1 MGSECAVGVVQ
12 GSSGTCETSV
22 RESWADALS
31 RAQRESSPRSQASQ
45 SQGSRT
51 SRVARKCDV
60 VRGERAEAT
69 RKGGAPRTREQPGV
83 KGGKR
88 RWCDGAAPRSR
99 TASTCSFDI
108 NPHHP
113 HQPLPPSPL
122 QPPPIESA
130 TMLSRAVLRRSTQAL
145 RTPASRRWASQ
156 THFEGAADNAFN
168 RERAAVKQHAAET
181 SGAYPPYL
189 LFTFCRRVE
198 FVGEEGAR
206 EGWRGRIRF

>member
-1 MGSECAVGVVQ
+1 
-12 GSSGTCETSV
+12 
-22 RESWADALS
+22 
-31 RAQRESSPRSQASQ
+31 
-45 SQGSRT
+45 
-51 SRVARKCDV
+51 
-60 VRGERAEAT
+60 
-69 RKGGAPRTREQPGV
+69 
-83 KGGKR
+83 
-88 RWCDGAAPRSR
+88 
-99 TASTCSFDI
+99 
-108 NPHHP
+108 
-113 HQPLPPSPL
+113 
-122 QPPPIESA
+122 
-130 TMLSRAVLRRSTQAL
+130 MLSRAVLRRSTQAL